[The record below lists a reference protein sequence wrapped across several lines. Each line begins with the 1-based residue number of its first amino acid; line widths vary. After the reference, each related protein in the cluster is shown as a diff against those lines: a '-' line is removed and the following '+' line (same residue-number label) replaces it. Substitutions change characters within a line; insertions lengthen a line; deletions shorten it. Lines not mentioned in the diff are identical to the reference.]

1 MTEYLF
7 YAFLIYFGVINLIAA
22 GVVIYDKSIS
32 RLPRGSIRRIPEKTF
47 VRFSMLGGGI
57 GTLFAMFLI
66 RHKTKE
72 HMGLLAKI
80 AFFATLWCIL
90 LLWIVKE

>member
-7 YAFLIYFGVINLIAA
+7 YGFLLYFALINLIAA
-22 GVVIYDKSIS
+22 IIVIYDKSIS
-32 RLPRGSIRRIPEKTF
+32 KLPRGSIRRIPEKTF

-57 GTLFAMFLI
+57 GTLLTMFLI

-80 AFFATLWCIL
+80 AFFATLWCIA
-90 LLWIVKE
+90 LLWIVK